1 MLEVKDLRVRYG
13 VVEAVKG
20 ISFQVSAGAIVSLIG
35 ANGAGK
41 TTSLRA
47 LTGLVRPSGGDV
59 RFENT
64 SLIGVPPH
72 DIVRLGI
79 AHVPEGRRLFPK
91 MTVLENLKMG
101 AYLSTRKA
109 DAASTLAMIY
119 EHFPILRQRG
129 GQLAGSLSGGEQ
141 QMLAIARAL
150 MTRPK
155 LLLLD
160 EPSMG
165 LSPIMTAEIGKV
177 IRQIN
182 AMDVSI
188 VLVEQNAM
196 LALTLAR
203 YGYVLETGSV
213 VMEGKADELLRLAL
227 EHQAAG
233 LQQIAVA
240 GEREG
245 QHRVLL
251 HEDDRYA
258 QRVDLPDDLADLGR
272 HDRREPHRRL
282 VEQQELR
289 PRHERAGDRE
299 HLLLAAGER
308 AGALASALLQDG
320 KVLVDHRERLGRVG
334 LAPAEVRAHLQILEH
349 GHLGEE
355 PSSFRYVR
363 DPEAHDLVRRQAEN
377 RRLLEMDVAAAGS
390 DEPAERA
397 KARRL
402 ARAVRADQADDRAR
416 RNVERDAL
424 HGFHRAVAN
433 AEVLNLEHARARR
446 RGRPRSPRDSCSL
459 RPACPRRASDRS
471 SAR

>member
-1 MLEVKDLRVRYG
+1 MLEVKDRRVRYG
-13 VVEAVKG
+13 IVEAVKG
-20 ISFQVSAGAIVSLIG
+20 ISFQISAGTIVSLIG

-64 SLIGVPPH
+64 SLIGLAPH

-101 AYLSTRKA
+101 AYLSTRRA

-119 EHFPILRQRG
+119 EHFPILGQRG

-165 LSPIMTAEIGKV
+165 LSPIMTAEIGKI

-182 AMDVSI
+182 AMNVSI

-203 YGYVLETGSV
+203 YGYVLETGTV
-213 VMEGKADELLRLAL
+213 VMAGQADELLRD
-227 EHQAAG
+227 
-233 LQQIAVA
+233 
-240 GEREG
+240 EG
-245 QHRVLL
+245 VRKA
-251 HEDDRYA
+251 Y
-258 QRVDLPDDLADLGR
+258 LG
-272 HDRREPHRRL
+272 
-282 VEQQELR
+282 
-289 PRHERAGDRE
+289 
-299 HLLLAAGER
+299 
-308 AGALASALLQDG
+308 
-320 KVLVDHRERLGRVG
+320 
-334 LAPAEVRAHLQILEH
+334 I
-349 GHLGEE
+349 
-355 PSSFRYVR
+355 
-363 DPEAHDLVRRQAEN
+363 
-377 RRLLEMDVAAAGS
+377 
-390 DEPAERA
+390 
-397 KARRL
+397 
-402 ARAVRADQADDRAR
+402 
-416 RNVERDAL
+416 
-424 HGFHRAVAN
+424 
-433 AEVLNLEHARARR
+433 
-446 RGRPRSPRDSCSL
+446 
-459 RPACPRRASDRS
+459 
-471 SAR
+471 

>member
-1 MLEVKDLRVRYG
+1 MLEVKDLRVHYG
-13 VVEAVKG
+13 TVEAVKG
-20 ISFQVSAGAIVSLIG
+20 ISFQVSAGTIVSLIG

-64 SLIGVPPH
+64 SLVGLPPH

-91 MTVLENLKMG
+91 MTVLENLRMG
-101 AYLSTRKA
+101 AYLRTGKA
-109 DAASTLAMIY
+109 EQASTLAMIY
-119 EHFPILRQRG
+119 EHFPILKQRG

-203 YGYVLETGSV
+203 YGYVLETGNL
-213 VMEGKADELLRLAL
+213 VMQGQADELLRD
-227 EHQAAG
+227 
-233 LQQIAVA
+233 
-240 GEREG
+240 EG
-245 QHRVLL
+245 VRKA
-251 HEDDRYA
+251 Y
-258 QRVDLPDDLADLGR
+258 LG
-272 HDRREPHRRL
+272 
-282 VEQQELR
+282 
-289 PRHERAGDRE
+289 
-299 HLLLAAGER
+299 
-308 AGALASALLQDG
+308 
-320 KVLVDHRERLGRVG
+320 
-334 LAPAEVRAHLQILEH
+334 I
-349 GHLGEE
+349 
-355 PSSFRYVR
+355 
-363 DPEAHDLVRRQAEN
+363 
-377 RRLLEMDVAAAGS
+377 
-390 DEPAERA
+390 
-397 KARRL
+397 
-402 ARAVRADQADDRAR
+402 
-416 RNVERDAL
+416 
-424 HGFHRAVAN
+424 
-433 AEVLNLEHARARR
+433 
-446 RGRPRSPRDSCSL
+446 
-459 RPACPRRASDRS
+459 
-471 SAR
+471 